1 MSILA
6 IVILSLL
13 YLFFLIVFFKFFK
26 PVIISPAYIFV
37 LFNLA
42 NIVLSILY
50 FYLYDDKFSIAN
62 VDDIDAE
69 MFWLII
75 QLFLFAN
82 VAFLIG
88 LLFYHGISSKSIKR
102 LYATNL
108 NEHLFIRFNPKAKLM
123 GYTFVLTFIIL
134 LFYLIVYGKQLYVR
148 AEYIPKF
155 ELKFLI
161 TIAKILSLINAILLG
176 LIRVKKRSYANISI
190 FLIVLF
196 TFATGSRVTFLIL
209 MLYFLISF
217 QTSGNTLRNKLKFF
231 FQLVFSFI
239 FLSYIVS
246 IRQIP
251 FHGIRPYIATLFKQD
266 SEILKSVAFNIYY
279 SLIFG
284 VFATSKTLIKG
295 SPDWYYIYVSLN
307 PLPGRLVNWQEV
319 AQELK
324 ITKFMPF
331 TLHGQ
336 VFEMGYTF
344 TLFFF
349 IMVGNLF
356 GYFEKNVRKF
366 LAKNKRNSAMFFALL
381 MALFVFYS
389 FEYHLRSA
397 FRYFYYAFFFLF
409 VFWAVKSIRNIVLYF
424 IRRSKTPTPEKQE

>member
-13 YLFFLIVFFKFFK
+13 YLFLLLVFLKLFK
-26 PVIISPAYIFV
+26 PVIISPVYIFV

-42 NIVLSILY
+42 NIVLSVLY
-50 FYLYDDKFSIAN
+50 FYFYEDKFSIAR
-62 VDDIDAE
+62 VDDISE
-69 MFWLII
+69 VMFWKVI

-88 LLFYHGISSKSIKR
+88 LLFYHEISTKAIRS

-108 NEHLFIRFNPKAKLM
+108 NQHLFIKFNPSSKLM
-123 GYTFVLTFIIL
+123 SYTFILTGIIL
-134 LFYLIVYGKQLYVR
+134 FFYLVVYGKQLYVR

-176 LIRVKKRSYANISI
+176 LVRVKKRNYANISI

-217 QTSGNTLRNKLKFF
+217 QTSGNTLKNKLKFF
-231 FQLVFSFI
+231 LQLVFSFV

-251 FHGIRPYIATLFKQD
+251 FHGLRPYIATLFNQD
-266 SEILKSVAFNIYY
+266 SEIIKSIAFNIYY

-284 VFATSKTLIKG
+284 IFATSKTLIKG

-331 TLHGQ
+331 TLYGQ

-344 TLFFF
+344 TLLFF

-366 LAKNKRNSAMFFALL
+366 LAKNKRNSAMLFSLL

-409 VFWAVKSIRNIVLYF
+409 VIWAFKGIRNLVLQL
-424 IRRSKTPTPEKQE
+424 IRKARATASKEV